1 MLTGR
6 NDPCPCGSGKKYKKC
21 CLSKAYIEKGEGRE
35 DIIRAKVVQ
44 DLLKFFNENF
54 ADSLADARDIFWSDF
69 VPEKQLDDETLPLA
83 DMNFWEWVVH
93 DYLIDEED
101 EKTLIDLY
109 LESGSKISID
119 EHRVLSMMKNSV
131 ISLYEVQEVFPEK
144 GLLLKDLLLGG
155 EYDVR
160 EKAATKSAR
169 KWDIFAARLLY
180 VDGIYILSGA
190 VYPYHLKQK
199 EWILKDIHAAF
210 EEDRVDFP
218 DDAMDVFLKIN
229 SNLFN
234 FYWYDIV
241 KNPPQLNLVTT
252 SGEPMLF
259 SKAIFEIK
267 DKQAVISGLK
277 KIKEFEQDKYGFVWF
292 DKRNKEGSATI
303 LGNMEINEDR
313 LVLSCNSKKRLEE
326 GKKLIISNTADA
338 VIHKLDTFQDPVEA
352 AKSLK
357 DIPPDDAEDNIPME
371 VKQQIY
377 SQFMQKH
384 CEKWLNDKIP
394 ALDGKTPRQAVKD
407 ADGMRRVVELLKSF
421 ENIEEH
427 NKMEGRPFYDLSF
440 MWDRLGLK
448 RDT

>member
-21 CLSKAYIEKGEGRE
+21 CLSKAYVEKGEGKEDAVRE
-35 DIIRAKVVQ
+35 KVVL

-54 ADSLADARDIFWSDF
+54 ADSLAEARDIFWGDF
-69 VPEKQLDDETLPLA
+69 VPEKHLDEATLPLA
-83 DMNFWEWVVH
+83 DINFWEWIVH

-101 EKTLIDLY
+101 EKTLIDVY

-119 EHRVLSMMKNSV
+119 EHRVLSMMKNAV
-131 ISLYEVQEVFPEK
+131 ISLYEVQDVFPEK

-160 EKAATKSAR
+160 EKAATKSVR

-210 EEDRVDFP
+210 EDYKNDFP
-218 DDAMDVFLKIN
+218 DDAMDVFLKTN
-229 SNLFN
+229 SDLFN
-234 FYWYDIV
+234 FNWYYPIQ
-241 KNPPQLNLVTT
+241 NPPKLNLATT

-267 DKQAVISGLK
+267 DKQTVISGLQ
-277 KIKEFEQDKYGFVWF
+277 KIKVFEQDKYGFVWF
-292 DKRNKEGSATI
+292 DKRSKEGGATI
-303 LGNMEINEDR
+303 LGNIDIKEDR
-313 LVLSCNSKKRLEE
+313 LILSCNSKKRLEK
-326 GKKLIISNTADA
+326 GKKLIIQNMADA
-338 VIHKLDTFQDPVEA
+338 VIHKLDTFQDPIEA
-352 AKSLK
+352 AKSFK
-357 DIPPDDAEDNIPME
+357 DSPPDGPEDLIPMDAP
-371 VKQQIY
+371 QQIY

-384 CEKWLNDKIP
+384 CEKWLNDTIP
-394 ALDGKTPRQAVKD
+394 ALDGRTPMQAVKSI
-407 ADGMRRVVELLKSF
+407 DGISRVAELLKSF
-421 ENIEEH
+421 ENNEEH
-427 NKMEGRPFYDLSF
+427 NKKGGRPFYDLSW

-448 RDT
+448 RES